1 MKKYLKT
8 TLMVSVHGENEDPI
22 FGESATHV
30 CIEDEAGGPFI
41 ILKQTNDFSK
51 SGEVR
56 LELEELKVI
65 TEVADELMKQATL
78 KA

>member
-1 MKKYLKT
+1 
-8 TLMVSVHGENEDPI
+8 MVSVHTENEDPL

-41 ILKQTNDFSK
+41 ILKQMNDFIK

-56 LELEELKVI
+56 LELEELKAI
-65 TEVADELMKQATL
+65 TKVADELMKQATL
-78 KA
+78 KD